1 MADVTVEFGAKD
13 AGLSQTLKNVQK
25 ELAELDTQQKKTAM
39 SADEFQRSLSRTK
52 SLQNMQEKLRSMNG
66 EAKQTPISFGKIGLA
81 AGVAGAAVKAG
92 MMAVEAAT
100 ASARAVV
107 DGFRQ
112 AIDLGGALN
121 DLSSRTGETAGNLL
135 VLQRAFENS
144 GVGADKVGS
153 SINKMQKFIA
163 EAAAGGEE
171 QKSTLDAL
179 GISMSDLA
187 GKTPTEQMQVFAQ
200 KIGAISDDTERTRA
214 AVALFGKAGGELL
227 PVLRNFSGEID
238 GAKGQLGS
246 LPRIMTESK
255 KAFDDFGA
263 TLAGLKKKPMEFA
276 AGFLQSA
283 LPALNAFTSSLTGID
298 AAGWGQVLMK
308 QVMAVTDFLVS
319 AFKAPM
325 PAIQAI
331 GIALLAGVKQAGN
344 NYLNSL
350 IDAGNFLRA
359 FFSSELPKLIAGQI
373 GIALIK
379 TVIDFSKFF
388 VDNINSV
395 VKGFEQFFGK
405 AIENVI
411 TFFSNSFNSVVNAF
425 AADFKNAM
433 SDPIGFVTGKFNSAL
448 AFVSENGGM
457 AFKTAFDAAGG
468 SVLDK
473 ISSGLGAASDMYGE
487 RLKTNTAGLTNEFN
501 KVIGSFEKSDI
512 DIFGAKETSAA
523 AVENFKEVE
532 AIGTKLRTDFE
543 KSAESAVK
551 IKNNTSGAAND
562 ADSIEGSFSK
572 AEGSARS
579 MKQEL
584 SASAKLLQ
592 AIAEAEGKKGT
603 GISGLEERGQKQI
616 EKGQFQAAK
625 RTAEQIRNREVEAD
639 IRGSGRTKDRRS
651 MADIGKDFGLSQQIG
666 ETGSE
671 FAKRVKDVK
680 EGKATPDKFGRSK
693 PLAEE
698 PSVDKP
704 GKDGKTKEDMGKDRP
719 MSLETLVLEI
729 KNIVAKIEPK
739 LPQQALA

>member
-39 SADEFQRSLSRTK
+39 SADEFQRSLGRTK
-52 SLQNMQEKLRSMNG
+52 SLQNMEQKLRSMNG

-81 AGVAGAAVKAG
+81 AGVAGAAVKVG

-112 AIDLGGALN
+112 AIDLGGELT

-135 VLQRAFENS
+135 VLQKAFENT

-163 EAAAGGEE
+163 EASAGGED
-171 QKSTLDAL
+171 QTATLDAL

-187 GKTPTEQMQVFAQ
+187 GKTPTEQMQIFAQ

-214 AVALFGKAGGELL
+214 AVELFGKAGGELL

-255 KAFDDFGA
+255 KAFDDFGD

-283 LPALNAFTSSLTGID
+283 LPALNMFTKALSGVDT
-298 AAGWGQVLMK
+298 AGWGQALMK
-308 QVMAVTDFLVS
+308 QVMSVTDFLIS

-359 FFSSELPKLIAGQI
+359 FFSSELPGLIAGQI

-448 AFVSENGGM
+448 AFVSENGGL

-473 ISSGLGAASDMYGE
+473 ISAGLGSTSDMYGE
-487 RLKTNTAGLTNEFN
+487 RLKTNTAALTDEFK

-512 DIFGAKETSAA
+512 DIFGAKESSAA
-523 AVENFKEVE
+523 AAEKFKEVE

-543 KSAESAVK
+543 KSAESAEE
-551 IKNNTSGAAND
+551 IKKKTSGAADD
-562 ADSIEGSFSK
+562 AEDIAGSFSK
-572 AEGSARS
+572 AEGSAKS

-592 AIAEAEGKKGT
+592 NIAQAEAKKGSK
-603 GISGLEERGQKQI
+603 ISGLEERGQKQI
-616 EKGQFQAAK
+616 EKGQFQAARK
-625 RTAEQIRNREVEAD
+625 TAERIQGAEVESG
-639 IRGSGRTKDRRS
+639 IRGEGKGRDTRS
-651 MADIGKDFGLSQQIG
+651 MVDIGKSFGLSRQKD
-666 ETGSE
+666 ETSSE
-671 FAKRVKDVK
+671 FAQRVKDVK
-680 EGKATPDKFGRSK
+680 EGKSQVSDKFGRSK
-693 PLAEE
+693 PLTE
-698 PSVDKP
+698 KP
-704 GKDGKTKEDMGKDRP
+704 GEDGKTKQEMGKDKP
-719 MSLETLVLEI
+719 MSLESLVMEI
-729 KNIVAKIEPK
+729 KNLVAKIEPK
-739 LPQQALA
+739 LPQQALV

>member
-1 MADVTVEFGAKD
+1 MSDVTVKFSAED
-13 AGLSQTLKNVQK
+13 QNLSKTITNLQRDLERLDVKSKNSSK
-25 ELAELDTQQKKTAM
+25 GMDL
-39 SADEFQRSLSRTK
+39 
-52 SLQNMQEKLRSMNG
+52 
-66 EAKQTPISFGKIGLA
+66 SFGKIGLA
-81 AGVAGAAVKAG
+81 AGVAGAAVKVG

-121 DLSSRTGETAGNLL
+121 ELSSRTGETAGNLL
-135 VLQRAFENS
+135 VLQRAFKNS
-144 GVGADKVGS
+144 GVGADAVGQ
-153 SINKMQKFIA
+153 SINKLQKFMA
-163 EAAAGGEE
+163 EAAAGGAQQTE
-171 QKSTLDAL
+171 TLNAL

-187 GKTPTEQMQVFAQ
+187 GKTPTEQMQVLAQ
-200 KIGAISDDTERTRA
+200 KIAAISDPAERARA
-214 AVALFGKAGGELL
+214 SMEIFGKAGGQLL
-227 PVLRNFSGEID
+227 PLLNNFSGELD
-238 GAKGQLGS
+238 TARGQLGS
-246 LPRIMTESK
+246 MPGVMDRSAKAMDDLGDGMGAISSK
-255 KAFDDFGA
+255 A
-263 TLAGLKKKPMEFA
+263 MEFA
-276 AGFLQSA
+276 AGFLESA
-283 LPALNAFTSSLTGID
+283 LPALNMFTKALSGVDT
-298 AAGWGQVLMK
+298 AGWGQALMK

-359 FFSSELPKLIAGQI
+359 FFSSELPGLIAGQI

-512 DIFGAKETSAA
+512 DIFGAKESSAA
-523 AVENFKEVE
+523 AAENFKEVE

-543 KSAESAVK
+543 KSAQSAVE

-592 AIAEAEGKKGT
+592 SIAQAEAKKGSK
-603 GISGLEERGQKQI
+603 ISGLEERGQKQI
-616 EKGQFQAAK
+616 EKGQFLAAK
-625 RTAEQIRNREVEAD
+625 RTAEQIQNKEVEAD
-639 IRGSGRTKDRRS
+639 IRGAGRTKDRRS

-693 PLAEE
+693 PLADE

-704 GKDGKTKEDMGKDRP
+704 GKDGKTKEDMGKDKP

>member
-1 MADVTVEFGAKD
+1 MSDVTVKFSAED
-13 AGLSQTLKNVQK
+13 QNLSKTITNLQRDLERLDVKSKNSSK
-25 ELAELDTQQKKTAM
+25 GMDL
-39 SADEFQRSLSRTK
+39 
-52 SLQNMQEKLRSMNG
+52 
-66 EAKQTPISFGKIGLA
+66 SFGKIGLA
-81 AGVAGAAVKAG
+81 AGVAGAAVKVG

-144 GVGADKVGS
+144 GVGADTVGQ
-153 SINKMQKFIA
+153 SINKLQKFMA
-163 EAAAGGEE
+163 EAASGGAQQTE
-171 QKSTLDAL
+171 TLNAL

-187 GKTPTEQMQVFAQ
+187 GKTPTEQMQVLAQ
-200 KIGAISDDTERTRA
+200 KIAAISDPAERARA
-214 AVALFGKAGGELL
+214 SMEIFGKAGGQLL
-227 PVLRNFSGEID
+227 PLLNNFSGELD
-238 GAKGQLGS
+238 TARGQLGS
-246 LPRIMTESK
+246 MPGVMDRSAKAMDDLGDNMGAISSK
-255 KAFDDFGA
+255 A
-263 TLAGLKKKPMEFA
+263 MEFA
-276 AGFLQSA
+276 AGFLESA
-283 LPALNAFTSSLTGID
+283 LPALNMFTKALSGVDT
-298 AAGWGQVLMK
+298 AGWGQALMK
-308 QVMAVTDFLVS
+308 QVMSVADFLIG

-359 FFSSELPKLIAGQI
+359 FFSSELPGLIAGQI

-543 KSAESAVK
+543 KSAQSAVE

-592 AIAEAEGKKGT
+592 NIAQAEAKKGT

-616 EKGQFQAAK
+616 EKGQFEAAK
-625 RTAEQIRNREVEAD
+625 QTAEQIRNREVESS
-639 IRGSGRTKDRRS
+639 IRGEGKSQDTRS
-651 MADIGKDFGLSQQIG
+651 MYDIGKDFGLSQQMG
-666 ETGSE
+666 ETSGE
-671 FAKRVKDVK
+671 FAQRVKDVK
-680 EGKATPDKFGRSK
+680 EGKADVTDKFGRSK
-693 PLAEE
+693 KRDGQPE
-698 PSVDKP
+698 VDKP
-704 GKDGKTKEDMGKDRP
+704 GKDGKTKEDMGKDKS

-729 KNIVAKIEPK
+729 KNLVAKIEPK

>member
-1 MADVTVEFGAKD
+1 MSDVTVKFSAED
-13 AGLSQTLKNVQK
+13 QNLSKTITNLQRDF
-25 ELAELDTQQKKTAM
+25 ERLDV
-39 SADEFQRSLSRTK
+39 K
-52 SLQNMQEKLRSMNG
+52 SKSSSKGMDL
-66 EAKQTPISFGKIGLA
+66 SFGKIGLA

-121 DLSSRTGETAGNLL
+121 ELSSRTGETAGNLL

-144 GVGADKVGS
+144 GVGADAVGQ
-153 SINKMQKFIA
+153 SINKLQKFMA
-163 EAAAGGEE
+163 EAAAGSAQQTE
-171 QKSTLDAL
+171 TLNAL

-187 GKTPTEQMQVFAQ
+187 GKTPTEQMQVLAQ
-200 KIGAISDDTERTRA
+200 KIAAISDPAQRA
-214 AVALFGKAGGELL
+214 RASMEIFGKSGGQLL
-227 PVLRNFSGEID
+227 PLLNNFSGELET
-238 GAKGQLGS
+238 ARGQLGS
-246 LPRIMTESK
+246 MPGAMDRSAKAMDSLGENMGAINSK
-255 KAFDDFGA
+255 A
-263 TLAGLKKKPMEFA
+263 MEFA
-276 AGFLQSA
+276 AGFLESA
-283 LPALNAFTSSLTGID
+283 LPALNMFTKALSGVDT
-298 AAGWGQVLMK
+298 AGWGQALMK
-308 QVMAVTDFLVS
+308 QVMSVTDFLIG

-350 IDAGNFLRA
+350 IDAGTFLRA
-359 FFSSELPKLIAGQI
+359 FFSSELPGLIAGQI

-448 AFVSENGGM
+448 AFVSENGGL

-473 ISSGLGAASDMYGE
+473 ISAGLGSASDMYGD
-487 RLKTNTAGLTNEFN
+487 RLKTNTAALTDEFK

-512 DIFGAKETSAA
+512 DIFGAKESSAA
-523 AVENFKEVE
+523 AAEKFKEVE

-543 KSAESAVK
+543 KSAESAEE
-551 IKNNTSGAAND
+551 IKKNTSGATDD
-562 ADSIEGSFSK
+562 ADAIAGSFNK
-572 AEGSARS
+572 AEGSAKK
-579 MKQEL
+579 MKEEL

-592 AIAEAEGKKGT
+592 NIAQAEAKKGSKI
-603 GISGLEERGQKQI
+603 GGLEERGQKQI
-616 EKGQFQAAK
+616 EKGQFQAAR
-625 RTAEQIRNREVEAD
+625 RTAEQIQNREIETS
-639 IRGSGRTKDRRS
+639 IRGEGKNRDTRS
-651 MADIGKDFGLSQQIG
+651 MYDIGKSLGLSQQAKESG
-666 ETGSE
+666 TE
-671 FAKRVKDVK
+671 FAQRIKDVK
-680 EGKATPDKFGRSK
+680 EGKAEVSDKFGRSK
-693 PLAEE
+693 KLPER
-698 PSVDKP
+698 P
-704 GKDGKTKEDMGKDRP
+704 GEDGKMKEDKNKDKEQKNT
-719 MSLETLVLEI
+719 LEGLVTEI
-729 KNIVAKIEPK
+729 KNLVAKIEPK
-739 LPQQALA
+739 LPQQALAY

>member
-1 MADVTVEFGAKD
+1 MSDVTVKFSAED
-13 AGLSQTLKNVQK
+13 QNLSKTITNLQRDFERLDVKSKNSSK
-25 ELAELDTQQKKTAM
+25 GMDL
-39 SADEFQRSLSRTK
+39 
-52 SLQNMQEKLRSMNG
+52 
-66 EAKQTPISFGKIGLA
+66 SFGKIGLA

-112 AIDLGGALN
+112 AIDLGGELN

-135 VLQRAFENS
+135 VLQKAFENT

-163 EAAAGGEE
+163 EAAAGGED
-171 QKSTLDAL
+171 QTATLDAL
-179 GISMSDLA
+179 GISMLDLA
-187 GKTPTEQMQVFAQ
+187 GKTPTEQMQIFAQ

-214 AVALFGKAGGELL
+214 AVELFGKAGGELL

-255 KAFDDFGA
+255 KAFDDFGD
-263 TLAGLKKKPMEFA
+263 TLAELKKKPMEFA
-276 AGFLQSA
+276 VGFLQSA
-283 LPALNAFTSSLTGID
+283 LPALNAFTSALSGID
-298 AAGWGQVLMK
+298 AAGWGQALMK
-308 QVMAVTDFLVS
+308 QVMSVADFLIS

-359 FFSSELPKLIAGQI
+359 FFSSELPGLIAGQI

-411 TFFSNSFNSVVNAF
+411 TFFSNSFNNVVNAF

-448 AFVSENGGM
+448 AFVSENGGL

-473 ISSGLGAASDMYGE
+473 ISAGLGSASDMYGD
-487 RLKTNTAGLTNEFN
+487 RLKTNTAALTDEFK

-512 DIFGAKETSAA
+512 DIFGAKESSAA
-523 AVENFKEVE
+523 AAEKFKEVE

-543 KSAESAVK
+543 KSAESAEE
-551 IKNNTSGAAND
+551 IKKNTSGAVDD
-562 ADSIEGSFSK
+562 ADAIAGSFSK
-572 AEGSARS
+572 AEGSAKS

-584 SASAKLLQ
+584 STSAKLLQ
-592 AIAEAEGKKGT
+592 NIAQAEAKKGSKI
-603 GISGLEERGQKQI
+603 GGLEERGQKQI

-625 RTAEQIRNREVEAD
+625 RTAEQIQNREIETS
-639 IRGSGRTKDRRS
+639 IRGEGKNRDTRS
-651 MADIGKDFGLSQQIG
+651 MFDIGQSLGLSQQPKESG
-666 ETGSE
+666 TE
-671 FAKRVKDVK
+671 FAQRIKDVK
-680 EGKATPDKFGRSK
+680 EGRAEVSDKFGRSK
-693 PLAEE
+693 KLPER
-698 PSVDKP
+698 P
-704 GKDGKTKEDMGKDRP
+704 GEDGKMKEDKNKDREQKNT
-719 MSLETLVLEI
+719 LEGLVMEI
-729 KNIVAKIEPK
+729 KNLVAKIEPK
-739 LPQQALA
+739 LPQQALAY